1 MLHVVHHRVTP
12 SIKFVG
18 TIYTQPNRAMS
29 FITYHFRS
37 TERARSRPVPLFEK
51 RKLSSTF
58 QTGEQLVMGSNIV
71 YSHCRV
77 ATGHEMAREEKLF
90 NVRENSSQR
99 KFAFEEKSA
108 KTIYMYFQSHLFPYT
123 SFFSKAA
130 LKHADS
136 QGVIEKMEQEM
147 ARLKLK
153 HSLEVKVSQEVGIRL
168 KQLHHYSSRS
178 LLQYVQFW

>member
-18 TIYTQPNRAMS
+18 TIYTQPNRTMS

-58 QTGEQLVMGSNIV
+58 QTGEQLVMGSNVV

-77 ATGHEMAREEKLF
+77 ATGHEM
-90 NVRENSSQR
+90 VREFYFESENSHLKKNQR
-99 KFAFEEKSA
+99 KLC
-108 KTIYMYFQSHLFPYT
+108 TCI
-123 SFFSKAA
+123 SK
-130 LKHADS
+130 
-136 QGVIEKMEQEM
+136 VICF
-147 ARLKLK
+147 
-153 HSLEVKVSQEVGIRL
+153 HIRL
-168 KQLHHYSSRS
+168 SFRR
-178 LLQYVQFW
+178 LLSNTQTHKV